1 MSITTEIERLQAAR
15 NKLRTKGIELGI
27 TNGTAKLDEIAEAFD
42 DIVDQG
48 NVSAEIK
55 EGETYTI
62 PAGYH
67 SGSGTVTGI
76 AGGGNYKLQSKI
88 ATPTK
93 KQQSI
98 TPDAGNYG
106 LSDVTIQP
114 IPDNFQDV
122 TPVTAGAG
130 DVLATK
136 VIVNALGQT
145 VAGTMPNN
153 GAATIDEIPAGG
165 SATIPAGYHN
175 GQGVAKA
182 KDLASQ
188 TPGSASS
195 SSILNGFTA
204 WVDGQKVTGTI
215 PSLVSSDTETNLYA
229 GTSITYGEAFYPQ
242 KITVKAVP
250 LATQTRGT
258 AEADK
263 IYYGETAWVDGVKLT
278 GTMPLINAQNGTV
291 KAGGTVEIKEGYH
304 NGKGVITGASLASQT
319 PGDALP
325 RYLLEGATAWVNG
338 EKITGELPEHIFAGG
353 ATEKILAAGESYSFD
368 WGVYLN
374 GGTIKAKDL
383 ASQTDGDATAGQIL
397 SGKIAWVDGVKI
409 TGSMTDRGAQ
419 ALTIDGLT
427 ATSVTIPA
435 GYHNGSG
442 TVSLTG
448 DIEAALAAV

>member
-15 NKLRTKGIELGI
+15 NKLRAKGVELGI
-27 TNGTAKLDEIAEAFD
+27 TNGTAKLDEVAEAFD
-42 DIVDQG
+42 EIVDQG
-48 NVSAEIK
+48 NISAEIK

-106 LSDVTIQP
+106 LSDVTIHP
-114 IPDNFQDV
+114 IPDMYQDV

-130 DVLATK
+130 DVLANK
-136 VIVNALGQT
+136 VIVNSLGHT
-145 VAGTMPNN
+145 IAGIMPNN
-153 GAATIDEIPAGG
+153 GAVAPDPLAAGDFYSIPE
-165 SATIPAGYHN
+165 GYHK
-175 GQGVAKA
+175 GGKVTT

-188 TPGSASS
+188 TAGDAEAEH
-195 SSILNGFTA
+195 ILNSRTA
-204 WVDGQKVTGTI
+204 WVNGERVRGAMQQVTATI
-215 PSLVSSDTETNLYA
+215 R
-229 GTSITYGEAFYPQ
+229 
-242 KITVKAVP
+242 TVKAGEVVSIEKGYHNGNGTVEGASIASQTS
-250 LATQTRGT
+250 ATASASEILSG
-258 AEADK
+258 K
-263 IYYGETAWVDGVKLT
+263 TAWVDGVKLT
-278 GTMPLINAQNGTV
+278 GSMPNNGAQNDTV
-291 KAGGTVEIKEGYH
+291 NAGGSVTIKKGYH
-304 NGKGVITGASLASQT
+304 SGLGKITGASLASQT

-325 RYLLEGATAWVNG
+325 RLMVEGTKAWVNG
-338 EKITGELPEHIFAGG
+338 EQITGELPQKIFAGG
-353 ATEKILAAGESYSFD
+353 ATEKVLAAGESYSFD

-397 SGKIAWVDGVKI
+397 SGKIAWVDGVKV
-409 TGSMTDRGAQ
+409 TGSMADRGAQ
-419 ALTIDGLT
+419 TLSINGLT
-427 ATSVTIPA
+427 ATSVAIPA

>member
-48 NVSAEIK
+48 NISAEIK

-106 LSDVTIQP
+106 LSDVTIHP
-114 IPDNFQDV
+114 IPDMYQDV

-153 GAATIDEIPAGG
+153 GTYEPDEIPAGG
-165 SATIPAGYHN
+165 SVTIPAGYHN
-175 GQGVAKA
+175 GKGVAKA

-188 TPGSASS
+188 TSATAKDYDL
-195 SSILNGFTA
+195 LN
-204 WVDGQKVTGTI
+204 
-215 PSLVSSDTETNLYA
+215 
-229 GTSITYGEAFYPQ
+229 
-242 KITVKAVP
+242 
-250 LATQTRGT
+250 
-258 AEADK
+258 
-263 IYYGETAWVDGVKLT
+263 GETAWV
-278 GTMPLINAQNGTV
+278 NGTRIRGSMPNNDAYEPDAIA
-291 KAGGTVEIKEGYH
+291 AGASITIPKGYH
-304 NGKGVITGASLASQT
+304 NGRGKIRAKDLASQT
-319 PGDALP
+319 PATATARMIVD
-325 RYLLEGATAWVNG
+325 GATAWVNG
-338 EKITGELPEHIFAGG
+338 ELVTGELPEKMWAGG
-353 ATEKILAAGESYSFD
+353 EKVLAAGESVTYG
-368 WGVYLN
+368 WGVYFN
-374 GGTIKAKDL
+374 DMTVTAKDL

-397 SGKIAWVDGVKI
+397 SGKIAWVDGVKV

-419 ALTIDGLT
+419 GLTIDGLT
-427 ATSVTIPA
+427 ATSVAIPA

>member
-15 NKLRTKGIELGI
+15 NKLRAKGIELGI
-27 TNGTAKLDEIAEAFD
+27 TNGTAKLDEVAEAFD

-48 NVSAEIK
+48 NISAEIK

-106 LSDVTIQP
+106 LSDVTIHP
-114 IPDNFQDV
+114 IPDMYQDV

-130 DVLATK
+130 DVLANK

-145 VAGTMPNN
+145 IAGTMPNN
-153 GAATIDEIPAGG
+153 GAVTIDGIAAGE
-165 SATIPAGYHN
+165 SVKIPAGYHN
-175 GQGVAKA
+175 GNGVVSSRS
-182 KDLASQ
+182 LGSQ
-188 TPGSASS
+188 TDATATAED
-195 SSILNGFTA
+195 ILNGMTA
-204 WVDGQKVTGTI
+204 WVKGTRLRGSMANNDAYEPEAI
-215 PSLVSSDTETNLYA
+215 LA
-229 GTSITYGEAFYPQ
+229 GTSITIP
-242 KITVKAVP
+242 K
-250 LATQTRGT
+250 
-258 AEADK
+258 
-263 IYYGETAWVDGVKLT
+263 
-278 GTMPLINAQNGTV
+278 
-291 KAGGTVEIKEGYH
+291 GYH
-304 NGKGVITGASLASQT
+304 NGNGKVTAQGLETQT
-319 PGDALP
+319 PGTAVP
-325 RYLLEGATAWVNG
+325 RLIVEGATAWVNG
-338 EKITGELPEHIFAGG
+338 KQITGELPSKIFAGG
-353 ATEKILAAGESYSFD
+353 ATEKVLAAGESFSFD

-427 ATSVTIPA
+427 ATSVAIPA

-442 TVSLTG
+442 IVSLTG